1 MDQPLLPSW
10 LNVKA
15 AMVTIQGIRK
25 KSLLQSLRAR
35 SLIHLANQL
44 EANLAAMEI
53 DGFYLWFTYIW
64 FLCIYKYIIYIY
76 YNIYIWFPYI
86 WFTYIYLFTYGLPAY
101 GLPMVYLWKI
111 GDVQ

>member
-1 MDQPLLPSW
+1 MAKRQSRHGDDSGDP
-10 LNVKA
+10 K
-15 AMVTIQGIRK
+15 K

-64 FLCIYKYIIYIY
+64 FLCIYIYFIYIY
-76 YNIYIWFPYI
+76 IYRLYVYMYGFP
-86 WFTYIYLFTYGLPAY
+86 IYGSPIFSYLPTVY
-101 GLPMVYLWKI
+101 LPTVYLWFT
-111 GDVQ
+111 